1 MAIFEAPIAHEA
13 VHYSNPEGSHYNN
26 PELEFEFED
35 EGSHY
40 SNPEGSHYSNPE
52 FEDEFLGNLIRG
64 IGGLFGGEEGEFE
77 NEGSHYSN
85 PEFEDESDRFL
96 GNIVRSIGGLF
107 GGEEGEFEDELSH
120 YSNPEMEDEADHFLF
135 GKLKGLFN
143 RIKRRARGLAQRA
156 LRVAPL
162 VTRALSTIAS
172 ESNPMT
178 DRMINQLAAE
188 AEMEVAHM
196 EQHFTNTFAQTGEM
210 EHPEVHEAL
219 MSELLAAN
227 AAAAQTEAEA
237 EAASA
242 VTIPLTIR
250 VMRAQRTLLPVTTP
264 LVQANTQL
272 VRTLRRQDPQL
283 LLLLPRIHRLTVA
296 ILRCAAQMRRL
307 TAPFAVRTL
316 AVATNRVMSNP
327 RKVERAVQRNMA
339 LRVRAVQTNRLRRRR
354 TMRPLSLRRRRA
366 GF

>member
-1 MAIFEAPIAHEA
+1 
-13 VHYSNPEGSHYNN
+13 
-26 PELEFEFED
+26 
-35 EGSHY
+35 
-40 SNPEGSHYSNPE
+40 
-52 FEDEFLGNLIRG
+52 
-64 IGGLFGGEEGEFE
+64 
-77 NEGSHYSN
+77 
-85 PEFEDESDRFL
+85 
-96 GNIVRSIGGLF
+96 
-107 GGEEGEFEDELSH
+107 
-120 YSNPEMEDEADHFLF
+120 
-135 GKLKGLFN
+135 
-143 RIKRRARGLAQRA
+143 
-156 LRVAPL
+156 
-162 VTRALSTIAS
+162 
-172 ESNPMT
+172 
-178 DRMINQLAAE
+178 MINQLAAE

-283 LLLLPRIHRLTVA
+283 LLLLPRVHRLAVA
-296 ILRCAAQMRRL
+296 ILLRAAQMRRL